1 MVTFYTLIILNSD
14 LPDDTPVVDLH
25 KLAGLDE
32 RKLPKM
38 EKSGE
43 HLLCDVKEWM
53 LKERSSAECAVLP
66 KDKIQCIMVRVSNF
80 TELKIKI
87 FIANPIGISM
97 YSFK

>member
-1 MVTFYTLIILNSD
+1 MISNSD
-14 LPDDTPVVDLH
+14 LPDDTPIVDLH

-43 HLLCDVKEWM
+43 RLLRDVKEWM

-66 KDKIQCIMVRVSNF
+66 EDKIQCIMVGVSNF
-80 TELKIKI
+80 T
-87 FIANPIGISM
+87 A
-97 YSFK
+97 FKM